1 MLQTDQSKGDV
12 ENRERVYQ
20 KELKELRSQ
29 LTELNH
35 ERQAQKETVLQA
47 ERSVK
52 TIRLELEERE
62 NAVRQLQDEV
72 DILPS
77 FIQYCAL
84 QRFTA

>member
-35 ERQAQKETVLQA
+35 ERQVQKESVLQA

-72 DILPS
+72 DI
-77 FIQYCAL
+77 
-84 QRFTA
+84 